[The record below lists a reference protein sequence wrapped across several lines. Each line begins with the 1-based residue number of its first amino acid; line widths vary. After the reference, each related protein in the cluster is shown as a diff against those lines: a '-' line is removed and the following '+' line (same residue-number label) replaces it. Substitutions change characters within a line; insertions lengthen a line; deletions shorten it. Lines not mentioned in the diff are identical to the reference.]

1 MKKSPLNIVLHN
13 QDGQALVELAMIA
26 PILLFVIVAII
37 SLTEAGQKKTMV
49 ARAAAAAARVA
60 IVRPDLAEQE
70 ALSVLRST
78 DPTIRAGD
86 VQVTVKPA
94 KNSPIPFTAPMRVS
108 VVLNYR
114 PVSGFGWRPT
124 FRLKSN
130 FVSDKWSN
138 GVWLNVSG
146 FDGQ

>member
-86 VQVTVKPA
+86 VQV
-94 KNSPIPFTAPMRVS
+94 
-108 VVLNYR
+108 
-114 PVSGFGWRPT
+114 
-124 FRLKSN
+124 
-130 FVSDKWSN
+130 
-138 GVWLNVSG
+138 
-146 FDGQ
+146 